1 MFPTLPDNLGC
12 SSGLLEALP
21 HTSCVSDL
29 VFLQKDEFRNTRRGS
44 ATEGKVLGSCSIPVF
59 LHGKFAVS
67 VRDTGWDITAMA
79 TVLSQNQV
87 FLWDLVQVE

>member
-1 MFPTLPDNLGC
+1 MP
-12 SSGLLEALP
+12 
-21 HTSCVSDL
+21 
-29 VFLQKDEFRNTRRGS
+29 QRGKFWAPVPS
-44 ATEGKVLGSCSIPVF
+44 PVF